1 LRSTVVFLLS
11 LCFYASAMVNA
22 LFAVLAA
29 SSISLDLVSLEI
41 GVVLDIVAG
50 SLALIYWS
58 YHKPDYVANA
68 RPLGVSITAVESG
81 LIGIILVVE
90 AIILLFLPVVGILGV
105 LVGAVGV
112 GFFKLGKGLWDGKG
126 WAQEI
131 MMLLSVIGII
141 VSLVLLPRGE
151 GNPILSLFQ
160 LWYLRRPHV
169 SQFFGGEISC

>member
-1 LRSTVVFLLS
+1 
-11 LCFYASAMVNA
+11 MVNA

-50 SLALIYWS
+50 SLALVYWS

-112 GFFKLGKGLWDGKG
+112 GFFELGKGLWDGKG

-141 VSLVLLPRGE
+141 VSLVLLPRGGRE
-151 GNPILSLFQ
+151 SDPITVPALVFATAARFSV
-160 LWYLRRPHV
+160 LRGGDLLLNETSSSNGYVFFRP
-169 SQFFGGEISC
+169 S